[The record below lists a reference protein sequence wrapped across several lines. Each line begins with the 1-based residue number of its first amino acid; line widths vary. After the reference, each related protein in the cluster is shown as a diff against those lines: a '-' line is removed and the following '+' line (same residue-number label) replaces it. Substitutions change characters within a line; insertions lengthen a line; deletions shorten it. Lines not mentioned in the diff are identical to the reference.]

1 MFKKMTVGRQI
12 AFGFGIVLVLLGV
25 ISITSYSGISGIV
38 INAINMITGESII
51 GEIKAREID
60 HLNWA
65 SNLTSFLQDKD
76 NKELKVET
84 DHTKCRLGKWLY
96 GEERKNAEAAIPA
109 LASLFKSME
118 EPHRH
123 LHDSAVAIA
132 REMNKLDVE
141 QAMTAF
147 YRAEV
152 AHLNWLDKLM
162 HEILEKKASL
172 SLQLDHTKCAFGKWL
187 HGTEAAN
194 IAKEFPAFG
203 AIFEKVKEP
212 HHLIHASGKLINE
225 KLAAKDYDGALAIVN
240 DRIQPNVKKAVAIL
254 NEARNLARKFKNG
267 QDEASKIF
275 VNVTQKNMAEVREKM
290 HQVEDTTE
298 RNMTTQEVLLSG
310 ASRLKF
316 IVAVVCS
323 IALTLGIALA
333 FFIARGL
340 VRSLSSIVETM
351 TEGAGQVASASAQV
365 SSASQSLA
373 EGSSEQAASIEETSS
388 SLEEMASM
396 TKQNAD
402 NAGQADNLMK
412 EANRVVGDAN
422 SSMTEL
428 TTSMEE
434 ISKASDETQKV
445 VKTIDEI
452 AFQTNLLALN
462 AAVEAA
468 RAGEAGAGFAVVAE
482 EVRNLA
488 LRSADAAKNT
498 AELIDGTVKKIKS
511 GSDLVAET
519 NNAFAKVAESSSKV
533 GELIAEVTAASN
545 EQAQG
550 IEQTNT
556 AVAEMDKVTQQ
567 NAANAEESASA
578 SEELSAQAEQ
588 MMVIVG
594 ELKAL
599 VGGNGNNTVSTR
611 QTLNRKHR
619 IEAKRVLPASAGKA
633 KFLAVRKTKP
643 AEITQGEEVRPDQV
657 IPLDEEDFRG
667 F

>member
-1 MFKKMTVGRQI
+1 MFKNMTVGKQI
-12 AFGFGIVLVLLGV
+12 ASGFGIVLVLLLAIG
-25 ISITSYSGISGIV
+25 ITSYTGISGV
-38 INAINMITGESII
+38 VVNAVSLITGESII
-51 GEIKAREID
+51 GEMKAREID

-65 SNLTSFLQDKD
+65 GKVSAFLQDKD
-76 NKELKVET
+76 IKELKVET
-84 DHTKCRLGKWLY
+84 DHTRCELGKWLY

-109 LASLFKSME
+109 LAPIFKSME
-118 EPHRH
+118 KPHER
-123 LHDSAVAIA
+123 LHHSAIDIA
-132 REMNKLDVE
+132 EKMNKLDVE
-141 QAMTAF
+141 ENLTIL

-162 HEILEKKASL
+162 HEIIEKKSSL
-172 SLQLDHTKCAFGKWL
+172 SVELDHTKCAFGQWL
-187 HGTEAAN
+187 HGTDAADL
-194 IAKEFPAFG
+194 AKEFPAFG
-203 AIFEKVKEP
+203 VLIQKIEEP
-212 HHLIHASGKLINE
+212 HRLIHDSGKLINE
-225 KLAAKDYDGALAIVN
+225 KLAVKDYDGAFAIVRN
-240 DRIQPNVKKAVAIL
+240 RIKPNFEKAVAIL
-254 NEARNLARKFKNG
+254 TEARNLARDFKKG
-267 QDEASKIF
+267 QDEAGNIF
-275 VNVTQKNMAEVREKM
+275 VMVTEKNMHEVQEKM

-310 ASRLKF
+310 ANRLKVIISVVGGIAF
-316 IVAVVCS
+316 I
-323 IALTLGIALA
+323 LGVALA

-340 VRSLSSIVETM
+340 VRSLSNITESM
-351 TEGAGQVASASAQV
+351 SEGASQVASASGQV

-388 SLEEMASM
+388 SLEEMSSM

-412 EANRVVGDAN
+412 EANHVVGDAN

-428 TTSMEE
+428 TTSMQE

-488 LRSADAAKNT
+488 LRSAEAAKNT
-498 AELIDGTVKKIKS
+498 AELIDGTVKKIKG
-511 GSDLVAET
+511 GSDLVDRT
-519 NNAFAKVAESSSKV
+519 NNAFGKVSESASKI
-533 GELIAEVTAASN
+533 GELVSEIAAASN

-578 SEELSAQAEQ
+578 SEELNAQAEQ
-588 MMVIVG
+588 MMGIVG
-594 ELKAL
+594 ELSAM
-599 VGGNGNNTVSTR
+599 VGGSSKDVGSR
-611 QTLNRKHR
+611 KQTSGRGHR
-619 IEAKRVLPASAGKA
+619 IEAKRALPASVGKA
-633 KFLAVRKTKP
+633 KVPAVRKTKP
-643 AEITQGEEVRPDQV
+643 EISQGAEVKPNQI
-657 IPLDEEDFRG
+657 IPLDEEDFKG

>member
-1 MFKKMTVGRQI
+1 MFRKMTVGRQI

-25 ISITSYSGISGIV
+25 ISITSYSGISGV
-38 INAINMITGESII
+38 VKNAVNMITGESII

-123 LHDSAVAIA
+123 LHDSAVEIA

-172 SLQLDHTKCAFGKWL
+172 SLELDHTKCAFGKWL

-240 DRIQPNVKKAVAIL
+240 NRIQPNVKKAVAIL

-310 ASRLKF
+310 ASKLKF

-333 FFIARGL
+333 FFIARSL

-388 SLEEMASM
+388 SLEEMSSM

-619 IEAKRVLPASAGKA
+619 IKAKRALPASAGKA

-643 AEITQGEEVRPDQV
+643 AEISQGKEVRPDQV